1 MDSSAT
7 ATAKL
12 DQLLA
17 AGIISEEDHAERKAH
32 LEARDAKPEVPKED
46 STEGAPSA
54 GVARP
59 IPDDDGPL
67 AKRPRGAMSFG
78 AGPGGYG
85 GGMGMG
91 PGVGWGSAWGGAGG
105 GKGGWSGGA
114 AGWGAGAW
122 GGGAWGGAGGWGSW
136 DPWSAGDDRVQ
147 CFVHGKMRGAT
158 SCVMSSEGVW
168 TCRPDSACKT
178 SENADATETQ
188 ICATHGSSRAVSYM
202 AQGPDGKWHCKVGRE
217 CKSKGGY

>member
-1 MDSSAT
+1 MR
-7 ATAKL
+7 
-12 DQLLA
+12 LLQ
-17 AGIISEEDHAERKAH
+17 GR
-32 LEARDAKPEVPKED
+32 L
-46 STEGAPSA
+46 
-54 GVARP
+54 
-59 IPDDDGPL
+59 IP
-67 AKRPRGAMSFG
+67 APRGAGLVAAPVPKKLLQM
-78 AGPGGYG
+78 AG
-85 GGMGMG
+85 
-91 PGVGWGSAWGGAGG
+91 VDECFTQS
-105 GKGGWSGGA
+105 SGQTRCLGNFV
-114 AGWGAGAW
+114 
-122 GGGAWGGAGGWGSW
+122 GWGSW